1 MHSTWEVAMASSRR
15 STLAVIEV
23 TRMRPEAPD
32 YQDFSAALVQN
43 AVDRAIGTGWDVV
56 RTPADIGPA
65 ALLDA
70 VGGADGVLIM
80 GGEDIA
86 PEHYGVRRGY
96 PNEGIHRPLADE
108 AQLAVIRRAA
118 QTRTPLLG
126 ICRGHQLINVAFGG
140 TLITDLGEQHEH
152 RNEDVPIQRV
162 LNPHAVDI
170 AAEPGYLAGLG
181 DRITVESA
189 HHQAVERLGLG
200 LGAIAWAPDGV
211 IEAVA
216 HRELPITG
224 VQWHPEAPRANAEH
238 FDALL
243 LGLQAQLVAPDVV
256 RVA

>member
-1 MHSTWEVAMASSRR
+1 MASSRR

-32 YQDFSAALVQN
+32 YQDFSAGLVQN
-43 AVDRAIGTGWDVV
+43 AVDRATASGWEVL
-56 RTPADIGPA
+56 RTPADIGAA
-65 ALLDA
+65 ALLDTVA
-70 VGGADGVLIM
+70 GADGVLIM

-96 PNEGIHRPLADE
+96 PNEGVHRPVADE

-140 TLITDLGEQHEH
+140 TLIPDLGEQHEH
-152 RNEDVPIQRV
+152 RNEDVPIHRV
-162 LNPHAVDI
+162 LNPHDVRIDDRLS
-170 AAEPGYLAGLG
+170 YLHELG
-181 DRITVESA
+181 STISVQSA
-189 HHQAVERLGLG
+189 HHQAIERLGLG
-200 LGAIAWAPDGV
+200 LSPIAWAPDGV

-216 HRELPITG
+216 HNELPITG
-224 VQWHPEAPRANAEH
+224 VQWHPEAPRATVEH

-243 LGLQAQLVAPDVV
+243 RGLRAQQLAPEIT